1 MSPEV
6 TVSAQGKSWAVSN
19 ALKYWTLYDLTE
31 QDVRLLL
38 LTFSDNELKLAKI
51 CRQGDSNWNSVN
63 HPDFKELI
71 KKENREPYSVGNG
84 YPVVAET
91 NDSVPDT
98 GFFGLK
104 SGGKVV
110 HPRLYNRIEKEIPCV
125 ISLNDKEFQSNTI
138 DLSEGGFYFKDVV
151 PEWVAGYFLV
161 NVDSKFQLMCSL
173 VEDQKQKARVQIVS
187 EENDPQYIAYKDWLT
202 SLL

>member
-1 MSPEV
+1 MSAV
-6 TVSAQGKSWAVSN
+6 GNHWAVSN
-19 ALKYWTLYDLTE
+19 ALKNWTLYNLSE

-51 CRQGDSNWNSVN
+51 CLQNDSNWYSVF
-63 HPDFKELI
+63 HPDFAGFL
-71 KKENREPYSVGNG
+71 KKENREAYASGVG
-84 YPVVAET
+84 YPAVSESIDTA
-91 NDSVPDT
+91 PDT
-98 GFFGLK
+98 GFFGMK

-125 ISLNDKEFQSNTI
+125 ILLNDKEFRSTTI
-138 DLSEGGFYFKDVV
+138 DLSEGGFYFKEVV

-173 VEDQKQKARVQIVS
+173 VEDQKEKARVQIVS
-187 EENDPQYIAYKDWLT
+187 EEADPQYIAYKDWLT
-202 SLL
+202 SLV